1 MIILN
6 SDSNGM
12 SRNDLELKHINND
25 ITQIKTNLIS
35 LGSRSIQSTYRLSSL
50 VWSIIEQIK
59 SQKDQ
64 VLENKLNKRID
75 ETNDKLTELY
85 SETAVGTG
93 SSNSNIDFTIRLRRV
108 GRNFTRIAESIGRIE
123 DKLKRQ
129 EYKINQIQ
137 SKSPNALSPIL
148 NRLVTQIENIKRN
161 LEFTID
167 DVKSNNT
174 EFVTSIFDLENQQQN
189 IENQISNIHSKFS
202 EQL

>member
-1 MIILN
+1 M
-6 SDSNGM
+6 
-12 SRNDLELKHINND
+12 
-25 ITQIKTNLIS
+25 
-35 LGSRSIQSTYRLSSL
+35 
-50 VWSIIEQIK
+50 
-59 SQKDQ
+59 
-64 VLENKLNKRID
+64 NKRID

-85 SETAVGTG
+85 SETEDLSRNSQPSSLST
-93 SSNSNIDFTIRLRRV
+93 SSNSNNIDFTIRLRRV

-137 SKSPNALSPIL
+137 SKNPNALSPIL